1 MRRRLFPPANNGNI
15 ITGEG
20 MQVPDKLP
28 IKATNAVNQTSPTK
42 LTEFSGGRV
51 SSNVFANGA
60 NQNSGNFITDKPIT
74 RIHAPPG
81 GVSTLRL
88 Y

>member
-1 MRRRLFPPANNGNI
+1 M
-15 ITGEG
+15 
-20 MQVPDKLP
+20 VPEKLP
-28 IKATNAVNQTSPTK
+28 VKTTFKVNEISPTK